1 MSWPLQRGIDRLL
14 QLFHNT
20 FIRTRQRTYKIAIGD
35 KSQTQLTNSDGQER
49 CPLGKRPGEEDLMLR
64 SLAIVPGLAIAL
76 ALPAEAQQLTEQNA
90 RKIAEQLLQ
99 LDNKAW
105 QDKSAAEEAA
115 LYAEDGIRVYP
126 KGTLLGRAAVEK
138 WFSAPMTATDWV
150 QDPSTLDQV
159 KVVSDNVI
167 IFTGGWSGTWT
178 GPKGPEVYKG
188 RWAPTVVRDGDSWK
202 AVLSVDNDEPH
213 K

>member
-1 MSWPLQRGIDRLL
+1 MIRPLALMSAV
-14 QLFHNT
+14 
-20 FIRTRQRTYKIAIGD
+20 AIGLAMPAAA
-35 KSQTQLTNSDGQER
+35 Q
-49 CPLGKRPGEEDLMLR
+49 RP
-64 SLAIVPGLAIAL
+64 
-76 ALPAEAQQLTEQNA
+76 TEQEA
-90 RKIAEQLLQ
+90 RKIAEHLLQ

-105 QDKSAAEEAA
+105 QDKSATEEAA

-138 WFSAPMTATDWV
+138 WFSGPMTAKDWV

-188 RWAPTVVRDGDSWK
+188 RWAKTVVRDGDSWK
-202 AVLSVDNDEPH
+202 AVLSVDNAEPQ

>member
-1 MSWPLQRGIDRLL
+1 
-14 QLFHNT
+14 
-20 FIRTRQRTYKIAIGD
+20 
-35 KSQTQLTNSDGQER
+35 
-49 CPLGKRPGEEDLMLR
+49 MLR
-64 SLAIVPGLAIAL
+64 SPISALVLTIAL
-76 ALPAEAQQLTEQNA
+76 ILPASAQQPTDQDA
-90 RKIAEQLLQ
+90 RKIAENLLQ
-99 LDNKAW
+99 MDNKAW
-105 QDKSAAEEAA
+105 QDKSAVEVAA

-150 QDPSTLDQV
+150 EDPSTLDQV

-188 RWAPTVVRDGDSWK
+188 HWAKTAVRDGNSWK
-202 AVLSVDNDEPH
+202 VVLSVDNETPQ

>member
-1 MSWPLQRGIDRLL
+1 MI
-14 QLFHNT
+14 
-20 FIRTRQRTYKIAIGD
+20 
-35 KSQTQLTNSDGQER
+35 
-49 CPLGKRPGEEDLMLR
+49 R
-64 SLAIVPGLAIAL
+64 SLALVSILTVGLATPL
-76 ALPAEAQQLTEQNA
+76 SAQQLTEPQA

-105 QDKSAAEEAA
+105 QDKSATEEAA
-115 LYAEDGIRVYP
+115 LYAEDAIRVYP
-126 KGTLLGRAAVEK
+126 KGTLLGRAAIEK
-138 WFSAPMTATDWV
+138 WFSGPMTAKDWV

-188 RWAPTVVRDGDSWK
+188 RWAKTVVRDGDSWK